1 MTIEAFIVDYLS
13 GEFSGISVS
22 GDVPHPKPQE
32 FITVEKTG
40 ERITNRIPKAEI
52 VVQSWAASRAE
63 AMALSDRVTGAML
76 DMVAEPEIMRC
87 KLNAEYN
94 YPLEE
99 AKHPRY
105 QAVFEVVYNLS

>member
-22 GDVPHPKPQE
+22 GDVPHPMPQE

-63 AMALSDRVTGAML
+63 AMALSDRVTDAML
-76 DMVAEPEIMRC
+76 GAVSEPEIMRC

-99 AKHPRY
+99 AKRPRY